1 MNERLVTIP
10 IKMID
15 PTEGNALGNTEYYIN
30 VPFDCYIVYV
40 AAGADNDDT
49 GLTLDINIESGGD
62 DITGID
68 CATKADPGEWISTH
82 FGGSNDPVKVDADS
96 ELSFDANAAENA
108 QTISGYMLVLTSDVY
123 S

>member
-1 MNERLVTIP
+1 MNERLVSLP
-10 IKMID
+10 IKLVD
-15 PTEGNALGNTEYYIN
+15 PTEGNNIGALEYYIQ

-40 AAGADNDDT
+40 SAGADNDDT

-68 CATKADPGEWISTH
+68 CSDADDPGEWISTH
-82 FGGSNDPVKVDADS
+82 FGGSNDPEKVDADS
-96 ELSFDANAAENA
+96 EISFDANAAENA

-123 S
+123 A